1 MTRIELRQLEEGKTE
16 LLVMEVKHINGVY
29 RLTVNRK
36 TISTRNGFIC
46 EEWIPFQDGNFNFTV
61 TTGRKSQK
69 KLDTLNKIIEDN
81 KQELFNL
88 WRNGKHNEL
97 CQTVLFKAQDLKVA

>member
-69 KLDTLNKIIEDN
+69 KLDTLKKIIN
-81 KQELFNL
+81 KNYLIYGETASTTNSVKQYYS
-88 WRNGKHNEL
+88 KHRI
-97 CQTVLFKAQDLKVA
+97 